1 MPRVASVTKERLIDA
16 AVELLEKEG
25 IEEVT
30 ARKVAKYAG
39 CSTQPIFKS
48 YKGMNELIADVVL
61 KSSEVF
67 CEFYDNFN
75 SNQDTPFVNLGLA
88 YISFAKNHEH
98 MFRLLFASHIEK
110 PHSTYEMINGGDK
123 GYVFAEINKCSDRAK
138 AGEVFSDIWMYIHG
152 CACLVLN
159 GEFDLSDEETV
170 QAITGMY
177 NKLSK

>member
-1 MPRVASVTKERLIDA
+1 MPRVASVTKERLIAA

-48 YKGMNELIADVVL
+48 YKGMNELIADVVN
-61 KSSEVF
+61 SSADAFKEY
-67 CEFYDNFN
+67 YDSYNAN
-75 SNQDTPFVNLGLA
+75 SNVPFVNLGMA

-110 PHSTYEMINGGDK
+110 TVSTYELINGGDK
-123 GYVFAEINKCSDRAK
+123 GYVLSEINKCQDRAK
-138 AGEVFSDIWMYIHG
+138 GGEIFSDIWMYIHG

-159 GEFDLSDEETV
+159 GEFDLTDEETV
-170 QAITGMY
+170 QAISGIY
-177 NKLSK
+177 NKLAR